1 VSRRTLFWLAALAA
15 TALLAA
21 GCGAVARVT
30 SGNPGEG
37 KTLFVAKC
45 GACHTLAKANTQ
57 GTIGPNLDDAF
68 AASKAQG
75 FGVSTV
81 VDVVRGQIAYPD
93 SRPGTVCKKSIGTS
107 VGKGLSCTSTQGM
120 PSNLVHGQEA
130 RDIAV
135 FVGLCSQVL
144 DEKTGGLSPDPT
156 CTTKNASVQVPG

>member
-1 VSRRTLFWLAALAA
+1 MSRRTVLALAALGM
-15 TALLAA
+15 TVLLAA

-30 SGNPGEG
+30 SGNPGTG

-45 GACHTLAKANTQ
+45 GSCHTLAKANTQ

-93 SRPGTVCKKSIGTS
+93 SRPGTVCKRSIRTS

-120 PSNLVHGQEA
+120 PANLVHGQDA

-135 FVGLCSQVL
+135 FVGLCSQVRN
-144 DEKTGGLSPDPT
+144 EKTGGLSPDPT